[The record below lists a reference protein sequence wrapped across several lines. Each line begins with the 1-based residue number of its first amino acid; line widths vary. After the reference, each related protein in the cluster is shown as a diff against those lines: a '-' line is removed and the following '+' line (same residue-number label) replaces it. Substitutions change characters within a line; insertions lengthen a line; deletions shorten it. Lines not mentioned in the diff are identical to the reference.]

1 MTGSSQI
8 LAIRAGSLFDG
19 ERALGPGMVLT
30 QGGLIT
36 GIDTS
41 GAPPPADWLIHDFGD
56 GVTVMPGLIDCH
68 VHLSL
73 DAGDQACLRQHHAW
87 AQSPLAVEQ
96 ASGSNCQYL

>member
-1 MTGSSQI
+1 MTRSSQI

-56 GVTVMPGLIDCH
+56 GVTLMPGLIDCH

-73 DAGDQACLRQHHAW
+73 DASGQAKVGESPQYV
-87 AQSPLAVEQ
+87 AQERHIH
-96 ASGSNCQYL
+96 